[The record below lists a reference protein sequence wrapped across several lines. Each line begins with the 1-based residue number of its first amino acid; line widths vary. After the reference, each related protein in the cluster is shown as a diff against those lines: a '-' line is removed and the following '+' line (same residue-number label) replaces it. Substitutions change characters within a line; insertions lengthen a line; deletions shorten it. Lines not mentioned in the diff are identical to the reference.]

1 MASLELT
8 QRVLLQACTCV
19 RRLVHKPIYTSNN
32 GKSRRGPHIEK
43 GLAVHHVQEEP
54 SNSFT
59 KRGIGRGKQAKWD
72 QKIKWV
78 ISHSME

>member
-8 QRVLLQACTCV
+8 QRVLFQACTCV
-19 RRLVHKPIYTSNN
+19 RRLIHKPIYTSNN

-54 SNSFT
+54 SNSF
-59 KRGIGRGKQAKWD
+59 
-72 QKIKWV
+72 IK
-78 ISHSME
+78 

>member
-8 QRVLLQACTCV
+8 QPVLLQACTCV
-19 RRLVHKPIYTSNN
+19 CRLVHKPIYTSNN

-54 SNSFT
+54 SNSFN
-59 KRGIGRGKQAKWD
+59 KYAICQ
-72 QKIKWV
+72 QKKT
-78 ISHSME
+78 SKMGLESNTGYQL